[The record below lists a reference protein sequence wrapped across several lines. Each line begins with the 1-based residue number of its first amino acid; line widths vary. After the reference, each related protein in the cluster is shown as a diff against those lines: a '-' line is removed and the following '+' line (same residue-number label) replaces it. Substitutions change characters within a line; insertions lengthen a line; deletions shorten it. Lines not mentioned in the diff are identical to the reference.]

1 MHIAIT
7 ERFSTLI
14 ENDVF
19 KIAAFLDPFFNIT
32 AFEPSKREPILSLI
46 KTLLNAESSNPDAEI
61 FVNMQ
66 PATDRTNNYVLYSTE
81 IELEKS
87 SNDSMIEDYIKAA
100 RTTELTALDFWRT
113 YEKVFPSLA
122 RLAKKYLS
130 IQASSAAVERM
141 FSISGHI
148 FSLKRRRLGYIFFSD
163 LVFLKLNEN
172 LINKKNELVKI

>member
-1 MHIAIT
+1 MI

-19 KIAAFLDPFFNIT
+19 KVSTFLDPFFNIC
-32 AFEPSKREPILSLI
+32 AFEPSKKQSILNLVKI
-46 KTLLNAESSNPDAEI
+46 LVKADSSKSDEELT
-61 FVNMQ
+61 VKQ
-66 PATDRTNNYVLYSTE
+66 SSTSKSSNYVLYSTE
-81 IELEKS
+81 IEQEKNS
-87 SNDSMIEDYIKAA
+87 LDMMIDDYIKAS
-100 RTTELTALDFWRT
+100 RNTDLHALEFWKV
-113 YEKVFPSLA
+113 YEKVFPCLA

-148 FSLKRRRLGYIFFSD
+148 FSLKRRRLGYVFFSD

-172 LINKKNELVKI
+172 LIK

>member
-1 MHIAIT
+1 MHKALI

-19 KIAAFLDPFFNIT
+19 KVSTFLDPFFNIC
-32 AFEPSKREPILSLI
+32 AFEPSKKQSILNLVKI
-46 KTLLNAESSNPDAEI
+46 LVKADSSKSS
-61 FVNMQ
+61 
-66 PATDRTNNYVLYSTE
+66 NYVLYSTE
-81 IELEKS
+81 IEQEKNS
-87 SNDSMIEDYIKAA
+87 LDMMIDDYIKAS
-100 RTTELTALDFWRT
+100 RNTDLHALEFWKV
-113 YEKVFPSLA
+113 YEKVFPCLA

-148 FSLKRRRLGYIFFSD
+148 FSLKRRRLGYVFFSD

-172 LINKKNELVKI
+172 LIK